1 MKYVGITRSIDH
13 LGRIVLPMEYR
24 KLLGMD
30 THTEIEIIRKG
41 DEIIIR
47 KHNPGCTIC
56 GQKVTLQVIE
66 DKGICSDCI
75 RKIKNRA

>member
-1 MKYVGITRSIDH
+1 MKYTGITRKIDK

-24 KLLGMD
+24 NLLGMNLD
-30 THTEIEIIRKG
+30 EEIEIIRKG
-41 DEIIIR
+41 EEIIIR

-56 GQKVTLQVIE
+56 GKNITLQVIE

-75 RKIKNRA
+75 RKIKNKA